1 MKRYLIATI
10 IILAAALCFGCG
22 TGGEKNQ
29 TANTKEEGIQYV
41 FNEEDYYD
49 DEYYDGEYYDD
60 EYYDGEYYDDEYDSE
75 TEAEESEEV

>member
-29 TANTKEEGIQYV
+29 TLNTKEEGIQYV
-41 FNEEDYYD
+41 SDGQAVTD
-49 DEYYDGEYYDD
+49 DSVFGDNVFVFDD
-60 EYYDGEYYDDEYDSE
+60 QDEISCLLYTSPSPRDCS
-75 TEAEESEEV
+75 